1 MEDLSPRS
9 FDLVSESIKSDP
21 KTASDYITAKYSGR
35 HANSPMD
42 LKTTMHLYCS
52 TKYSVSEDALK
63 CLGLQAQVND
73 IMRFAQQLLPGAW
86 YFDQC

>member
-9 FDLVSESIKSDP
+9 FDLISENIKTDP
-21 KTASDYITAKYSGR
+21 KTAKAYLSAKYSGR
-35 HANSPMD
+35 NSNTPTD
-42 LKTTMHLYCS
+42 LKQIMHLYCS
-52 TKYSVSEDALK
+52 TKYSVSEDVLK
-63 CLGLQAQVND
+63 CLGLQAQVHD

>member
-9 FDLVSESIKSDP
+9 FDLVSDSIKDSP
-21 KTASDYITAKYSGR
+21 ATANSYMTAKYSGR
-35 HANSPMD
+35 KAAASLD

-52 TKYSVSEDALK
+52 TKYSVSEDTLK

>member
-9 FDLVSESIKSDP
+9 FDLISDKIKSDP
-21 KTASDYITAKYSGR
+21 ATATAYFSAKYSGR
-35 HANSPMD
+35 SNKAPAD

-63 CLGLQAQVND
+63 CLGLQAQVHD